1 MIAERSSPQPVISIY
16 VNDPPVELIQDGML
30 LSAARGRTLAFLDE
44 AAYRLPKNAQRLRF
58 AWSGSRM
65 VLLLQIFD

>member
-1 MIAERSSPQPVISIY
+1 
-16 VNDPPVELIQDGML
+16 ML